1 MRIDT
6 AIKLLKRRRTRIVA
20 TVGPASSD
28 LGVLERLIQAGVD
41 IFRLNFS
48 HGDHAG
54 HQQVFERI
62 HKASANLNVPVGV
75 LADLCGP
82 KIRVGKFAGG
92 SIELADGASVIVTV
106 RDVQGE
112 PGIIPSQYTALAGD
126 VKPGDRILLDD
137 GKLELRANTV
147 LGTEIGCTVV
157 HGGTLKDRKGM
168 NLPGVNV
175 SAPSLTEKDRADAAF
190 ALKLGVD
197 FIALSFVRRASDIND
212 LRQLIN
218 QSGREGVPIV
228 AKIEKPE
235 ALENI
240 DEILEATDAIMVA
253 RGDLGVELPPESVP
267 VAQDQLVDLAQARCK
282 PVIVATQMLESMID
296 ASRPTRAEVS
306 DVSHAVASGADAV
319 MLSAETASGK
329 HPVAAVEMMDAIAR
343 RMEGY
348 QFQQFRF
355 DLTPADGTGAP
366 PLVPGDNPLPLADA
380 VARSTALL
388 SRDLMVRA
396 IIVFSQTGK
405 TAGIMSA
412 NRPAAPLIVVTSES
426 TTCRALLLLWGVV
439 PIVATADEAAN
450 PEEFSRAVA
459 KQLELAEEG
468 QYVLSVRGF
477 QRDPARDAP
486 SISVVRV

>member
-6 AIKLLKRRRTRIVA
+6 AAKLLKRRRTRIVA

-48 HGDHAG
+48 HGSHDG
-54 HQQVFERI
+54 HREVFDRI
-62 HKASANLNVPVGV
+62 RQASVNLKVPVGV

-82 KIRVGKFAGG
+82 KIRVGRFNGG
-92 SIELADGASVIVTV
+92 SIELKDGASVIVTV
-106 RDVQGE
+106 RDVPGE
-112 PGIIPSQYTALAGD
+112 PGVIPSQYAELAGD
-126 VKPGDRILLDD
+126 VKPGNCILLDD
-137 GKLELRANTV
+137 GKLELRV
-147 LGTEIGCTVV
+147 DSVQGTEIGCTVV

-168 NLPGVNV
+168 NLPGVDV
-175 SAPSLTEKDRADAAF
+175 SAPSLTEKDQVDARF
-190 ALKLGVD
+190 ALGLGVD
-197 FIALSFVRRASDIND
+197 FLALSFVRRAEDIRD
-212 LRQLIN
+212 LRQLMAEF
-218 QSGREGVPIV
+218 GREGVPIV

-240 DEILEATDAIMVA
+240 DEILAATDAIMVA

-267 VAQDQLVDLAQARCK
+267 VAQDQLVDMARAACK
-282 PVIVATQMLESMID
+282 PVIVATQMLESMIEH
-296 ASRPTRAEVS
+296 SRPTRAEVS

-319 MLSAETASGK
+319 MLSAETASGA

-348 QFQQFRF
+348 QFHNFRF
-355 DLTPADGTGAP
+355 DLTPHDGIGTP
-366 PLVPGDNPLPLADA
+366 PPVVGDSPMPLADA

-412 NRPAAPLIVVTSES
+412 NRPAAPLIVVTPDD
-426 TTCRALLLLWGVV
+426 TTCRTLLLSWGVV
-439 PIVATADEAAN
+439 PIVASADDVTST
-450 PEEFSRAVA
+450 EEFSRMVA
-459 KQLELAEEG
+459 QRLELAEEG
-468 QYVLSVRGF
+468 QYVLTIRGF
-477 QRDPARDAP
+477 QRDPSKDAP
-486 SISVVRV
+486 TISVVRV